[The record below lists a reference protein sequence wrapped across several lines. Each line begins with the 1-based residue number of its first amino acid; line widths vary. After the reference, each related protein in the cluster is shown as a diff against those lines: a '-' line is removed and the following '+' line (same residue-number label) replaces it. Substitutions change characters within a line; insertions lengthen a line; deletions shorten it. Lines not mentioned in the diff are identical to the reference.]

1 MAGLEQEGMLVLMV
15 NLGRA
20 VWGGDSRAG
29 QCSGQAAQCSM
40 TPAGCAAL
48 RLHPSCSQGPRG
60 SGWRLLQR
68 ATELGSPATGNE
80 LKVGDSPL
88 QALLQLLLLRPLGL
102 ERGNSSR
109 AWVPWSWKAMLA
121 RRIVVG

>member
-1 MAGLEQEGMLVLMV
+1 MAGLGQAGMLVLMV

-20 VWGGDSRAG
+20 AWGGDSSAG
-29 QCSGQAAQCSM
+29 QCSGQAAQHST

-48 RLHPSCSQGPRG
+48 RFHLSCSHSSSG
-60 SGWRLLQR
+60 SGRRLLQG
-68 ATELGSPATGNE
+68 ATELGSLATGNE

-88 QALLQLLLLRPLGL
+88 QALLQLLVLWPVGI

-109 AWVPWSWKAMLA
+109 A
-121 RRIVVG
+121 